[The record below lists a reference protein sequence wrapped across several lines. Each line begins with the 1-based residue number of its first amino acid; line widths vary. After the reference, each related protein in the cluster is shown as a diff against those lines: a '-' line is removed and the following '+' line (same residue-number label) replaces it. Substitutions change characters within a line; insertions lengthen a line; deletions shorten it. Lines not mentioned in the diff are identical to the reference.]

1 MGGGSYDREV
11 LSSNDASGYSAVAA
25 QELNRSTM
33 AAETHPKGKTV
44 ISKSET
50 PIVIAMD
57 VTSSRGDDSKIL
69 YDKLPM
75 FFGELIMQEYAE
87 DVEMSFAA
95 IGDATDGDKA
105 PIQICDFAAGTT
117 LDTWLKRLWLEE
129 GGGGSGKESYE
140 LTCFYYAFH
149 SKLENAQKAFF
160 FVTGDESFYEKVSK
174 DQVKQW
180 IGDDLESDY
189 PMEKVFEKLKEKY
202 EVFFLFPQKSMD
214 EKKANIDREITQR
227 LAREGAKS
235 GDVVISLMWNNR
247 HDCDLHVW
255 TPSNQE
261 IYYACKKSRC
271 GGELDVDMN
280 AGGATSETPVENV
293 YWPEGGAPL
302 GKYRVEAVNYGW
314 KTGDHSPYEY
324 TVKVKINDKVEFH
337 TGKLSTAGERKLV
350 CTFDYTGKQEKGK
363 EKEKEKISMQRI
375 RMK

>member
-1 MGGGSYDREV
+1 MGGLSYDREV

-25 QELNRSTM
+25 QELSRSSM
-33 AAETHPKGKTV
+33 ASETHPKGKTV
-44 ISKSET
+44 TSKAET

-149 SKLENAQKAFF
+149 SKLENPHKSFF
-160 FVTGDESFYEKVSK
+160 FITGDESFYEKVSK
-174 DQVKQW
+174 DQVKEW

-189 PMEKVFEKLKEKY
+189 PIEKVFDKLKEKY

-214 EKKANIDREITQR
+214 DKKANIDREITKR

-247 HDCDLHVW
+247 HDCDLHVY
-255 TPSNQE
+255 TPSNEE
-261 IYYACKKSRC
+261 IYYGHKKSRC

-280 AGGATSETPVENV
+280 AGSVTSDTPVENV
-293 YWPEGGAPL
+293 YWPVGGAPL
-302 GKYRVEAVNYGW
+302 GAYRVEAVNFGYH
-314 KTGDHSPYEY
+314 TSDHSPYEY
-324 TVKVKINDKVEFH
+324 TVKVKINDKVEFYNG
-337 TGKLSTAGERKLV
+337 TLSRAGQKNTV
-350 CTFDYTGKQEKGK
+350 CSFNYTGKPKVEEKK
-363 EKEKEKISMQRI
+363 
-375 RMK
+375 

>member
-1 MGGGSYDREV
+1 
-11 LSSNDASGYSAVAA
+11 
-25 QELNRSTM
+25 
-33 AAETHPKGKTV
+33 
-44 ISKSET
+44 
-50 PIVIAMD
+50 MD

-149 SKLENAQKAFF
+149 SKLVNPQKSFF
-160 FVTGDESFYEKVSK
+160 FITGDESFYEKVNK
-174 DQVKQW
+174 NQVKEW

-189 PMEKVFEKLKEKY
+189 PIEKVFDKLKEKY

-214 EKKANIDREITQR
+214 DKKANIDREITKR

-255 TPSNQE
+255 TPSNEE
-261 IYYACKKSRC
+261 IYYGNKKSRC

-280 AGGATSETPVENV
+280 AGSVTSDTPVENV
-293 YWPEGGAPL
+293 YWPLGGAPL
-302 GKYRVEAVNYGW
+302 GTYRVEALNYGYH
-314 KTGDHSPYEY
+314 TSDTSPYEY
-324 TVKVKINDKVEFH
+324 TIKVKINDNVQFYNG
-337 TGKLSTAGERKLV
+337 TLSSAGQRNSV
-350 CTFDYTGKQEKGK
+350 CSFDYTGKPKEEKNKK
-363 EKEKEKISMQRI
+363 EEKKR
-375 RMK
+375 R